1 MAAAKRDMV
10 TKTNP
15 LIQASYSLSANEI
28 KLIGLAIVDARE
40 TGLGITADKP
50 LTIAA
55 TDFALKFGVTN
66 ETAYEVLKS
75 SIKTL
80 FDRQA
85 TYEDVH
91 PETGKVRKNLTRWVS
106 KVSYVEGAGLVQL
119 IFAPD
124 ILPMITYIDG
134 RIDGYTTYFLDE
146 ISGLKS
152 AYAIR
157 LFEILMQWK
166 TTRKTPLI
174 TVEQFRGQMGLLGD
188 EYPLIADFKKC
199 VIDVAMRQI
208 NKSTDFTVTYEQKK
222 TGRTITGF
230 IFAFK
235 DKKPAIEHSKPS
247 KPKPPKNISTFVG
260 LELLLFKE
268 ITAKHPEI
276 TEKYVRDYAEQSGF
290 DVVQTLQKIKT
301 DYRAAEEFSLEE
313 TD

>member
-1 MAAAKRDMV
+1 MVTVKRDMV

-28 KLIGLAIVDARE
+28 KLIGLAIVSARE
-40 TGLGITADKP
+40 TGLGITAEKP

-66 ETAYEVLKS
+66 DTAYEVLKS

-85 TYEDVH
+85 TYEDIH
-91 PETGKVRKNLTRWVS
+91 PETGKPRKNLTRWVS

-134 RIDGYTTYFLDE
+134 RIDGYTSYFLDE

-166 TTRKTPLI
+166 TTKETPMI
-174 TVEQFRGQMGLLGD
+174 TVEQFRGQMGVMGD
-188 EYPLIADFKKC
+188 EYRLIADFKKC
-199 VIDVAMRQI
+199 VIDVAMKQI

-230 IFAFK
+230 IFRFK
-235 DKKPAIEHSKPS
+235 DKKPALGHSKPKQTKGS
-247 KPKPPKNISTFVG
+247 NPLSGVTDWGAFY
-260 LELLLFKE
+260 E
-268 ITAKHPEI
+268 KH
-276 TEKYVRDYAEQSGF
+276 K
-290 DVVQTLQKIKT
+290 LN
-301 DYRAAEEFSLEE
+301 AAESMDEFSKRIRKEAAEGTFSLTA